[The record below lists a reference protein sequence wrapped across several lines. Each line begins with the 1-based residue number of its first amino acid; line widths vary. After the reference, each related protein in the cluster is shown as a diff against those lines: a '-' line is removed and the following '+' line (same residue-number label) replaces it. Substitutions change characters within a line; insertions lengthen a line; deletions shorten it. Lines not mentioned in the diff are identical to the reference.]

1 METSLQPS
9 AATPAPPAT
18 IAPLVAADHAEWA
31 LLWRG
36 YLEFYRAAVDDG
48 TSATTFARLIGGS
61 EPMGGFLARN
71 GDGAAIGLVHWIA
84 HRSCWTV
91 GDYCYLQDLFVAP
104 AARRGGVGRRL
115 IEYVVEQAEQ
125 AGCERVYWLT
135 HESNA
140 EAMRLYDQV
149 AQRSGFLQYRR
160 KLPR

>member
-18 IAPLVAADHAEWA
+18 IAPLVAADHSEWA

-84 HRSCWTV
+84 HRSCWSV

-104 AARRGGVGRRL
+104 GRRGGGVGRLL
-115 IEYVVEQAEQ
+115 IDAVADK
-125 AGCERVYWLT
+125 ARALGCSRVHWLT
-135 HESNA
+135 HETNRD
-140 EAMRLYDQV
+140 AMLLYDKV
-149 AQRSGFLQYRR
+149 AERSGFVQYRI
-160 KLPR
+160 LLG

>member
-1 METSLQPS
+1 MS
-9 AATPAPPAT
+9 APPGLR
-18 IAPLVAADHAEWA
+18 IAEVRAADRAAWEP
-31 LLWRG
+31 LWRG
-36 YLEFYRAAVDDG
+36 YQAFYRVDILPQVSEQSWARMLDAREPVRAA
-48 TSATTFARLIGGS
+48 
-61 EPMGGFLARN
+61 LAWQA
-71 GDGAAIGLVHWIA
+71 DEAVGLVHFIR
-84 HRSCWTV
+84 HRSTWTA